1 VSGTAAPPAAP
12 VDPDRY
18 DDPDSIEAGRKL
30 FARPATFV
38 MGVAK
43 LDQLPPADLPEVAIA
58 GRSNVGKSS
67 LINALT
73 GQGSLART
81 SNTPGR
87 TQQINLFD
95 LSGRLT
101 LVDLPGYGYA
111 QAPKDLVQRWTR
123 MVFAYL
129 RGRPSL
135 LRICLL
141 IDARHG
147 TKKVDDD
154 VIEML
159 GKAAVPFQVVLTK
172 ADLVKRADLE
182 ALTLALAARL
192 AKTVGAMPNPIPTSS
207 RSQKGIELL
216 RSALAK
222 LARPQIETPR

>member
-1 VSGTAAPPAAP
+1 
-12 VDPDRY
+12 
-18 DDPDSIEAGRKL
+18 
-30 FARPATFV
+30 
-38 MGVAK
+38 
-43 LDQLPPADLPEVAIA
+43 
-58 GRSNVGKSS
+58 
-67 LINALT
+67 
-73 GQGSLART
+73 
-81 SNTPGR
+81 
-87 TQQINLFD
+87 
-95 LSGRLT
+95 
-101 LVDLPGYGYA
+101 
-111 QAPKDLVQRWTR
+111 

-147 TKKVDDD
+147 TKKVDEE

-192 AKTVGAMPNPIPTSS
+192 AKTVGAMPDPIPTSS

>member
-1 VSGTAAPPAAP
+1 
-12 VDPDRY
+12 
-18 DDPDSIEAGRKL
+18 
-30 FARPATFV
+30 

-43 LDQLPPADLPEVAIA
+43 LDQLPPADLPEVAMA

-222 LARPQIETPR
+222 LARP